1 MHSEID
7 KNKIENGLYIVS
19 TPIGNLKDL
28 TFRALETLK
37 ISDYIFCE
45 DTRVAKKLLNYYNIK
60 SRLIS
65 NHKFNEKKNIERYR
79 KILISNNIISLISDA
94 GPPLISDPGKIIL
107 NVCIKNNIK
116 ITPIPGVSA
125 VTTALS
131 ISNFSDNFY
140 FHGFFSEK
148 KNELE
153 NELKFLSDL
162 SCTIIFFVSPKKINK
177 LIYPL
182 KNYFHGRQIIFCRE
196 LTKYYEEIK
205 RYNLSEIQTFSKYPK
220 GEITVLISGNTNIKK
235 RKDLINES
243 VKIKIKKLIHKLSV
257 KDITD
262 IISDQTN
269 ISKSAIYKYCINIKN
284 DK

>member
-94 GPPLISDPGKIIL
+94 GTPLISDPGKIIL
-107 NVCIKNNIK
+107 NECIKNNIK

-243 VKIKIKKLIHKLSV
+243 VKIKIKKLTHKLSV

>member
-94 GPPLISDPGKIIL
+94 GTPLISDPGKIIL
-107 NVCIKNNIK
+107 NECIKNNIK

-196 LTKYYEEIK
+196 LTKYYEDIK
-205 RYNLSEIQTFSKYPK
+205 RYNISEIQTFSKYPK
-220 GEITVLISGNTNIKK
+220 GEITVLISGNTNKKK
-235 RKDLINES
+235 RGDLINES

>member
-94 GPPLISDPGKIIL
+94 GTPLISDPGKIIL
-107 NVCIKNNIK
+107 NECIKNNIK

-196 LTKYYEEIK
+196 LTKYYEDIK
-205 RYNLSEIQTFSKYPK
+205 RYNISEIQTFSKYPK